1 MKQVIERDAF
11 PEFQPAVEK
20 WPLGGNWWIR
30 SAYNAHTLHTQYT
43 HQQHHHHCLILSFS
57 PGLNEHTHTQTV
69 WAYLNKMPRKLGN
82 SEISSGNPGL
92 IKMDVFF
99 FPPWLLWYHARP
111 RSSAI
116 EGGGGYVGVRLILEV
131 GGEVDRRRRALQTF
145 LLLGKTASPWPQL
158 WKQFYST
165 QWAAILGRRWFIT
178 APCLLN
184 LWFKLEY
191 Y

>member
-1 MKQVIERDAF
+1 MHSLNSSLLWKNG
-11 PEFQPAVEK
+11 
-20 WPLGGNWWIR
+20 LWWETGESEVLIMR
-30 SAYNAHTLHTQYT
+30 T
-43 HQQHHHHCLILSFS
+43 HSTHNTPTSSTTTTVSFS
-57 PGLNEHTHTQTV
+57 ASHQAWTNTHTQTV

-99 FPPWLLWYHARP
+99 FFFPPWLLWYHARP

-116 EGGGGYVGVRLILEV
+116 GGGGGYVGVRLILEV

-184 LWFKLEY
+184 LWFKLGEY